1 MYRFYSCSDKTA
13 YLSGK
18 RYDNYILVTPGWNR
32 IAYLS
37 HLNLPIANA
46 LADYTA
52 KATVGDIIKSQNE
65 FSMLVEDAQH
75 NRMWKGTLTHLTAGQ
90 GYMLKHLGDRNVTF
104 YYPSYEG
111 STRYGSVHLRAPK
124 YENTTGSSMNIVART
139 AGVDLQEGDCLLA
152 YNGSELCGMTEKSDD
167 NLFYLSVANCGNT
180 RLSFAIQRGEEL
192 IALSGDQM
200 TYQTDAVIGT
210 VDEPTMINF
219 AEVSYQV
226 EGAWYDLLGRKLDKR
241 PQLPGIYI
249 FNRQKIMI
257 K

>member
-1 MYRFYSCSDKTA
+1 
-13 YLSGK
+13 
-18 RYDNYILVTPGWNR
+18 
-32 IAYLS
+32 
-37 HLNLPIANA
+37 
-46 LADYTA
+46 
-52 KATVGDIIKSQNE
+52 
-65 FSMLVEDAQH
+65 
-75 NRMWKGTLTHLTAGQ
+75 
-90 GYMLKHLGDRNVTF
+90 
-104 YYPSYEG
+104 
-111 STRYGSVHLRAPK
+111 
-124 YENTTGSSMNIVART
+124 MNIVART
-139 AGVDLQEGDCLLA
+139 AGIDLQEGDCLVA
-152 YNGSELCGMTEKSDD
+152 FNGAELCGVAEKSDD
-167 NLFYLSVANCGNT
+167 DLFYLSVGDYGNDA
-180 RLSFAIQRGEEL
+180 LSFAIQRGEEL

>member
-1 MYRFYSCSDKTA
+1 MKKNIITVALLAVLATMAVSCQKEDADITSANPSTVIAENDAVRSVVYTIDGVTYRLT
-13 YLSGK
+13 
-18 RYDNYILVTPGWNR
+18 LVGDQAWR
-32 IAYLS
+32 DFL
-37 HLNLPIANA
+37 LRMFA
-46 LADYTA
+46 LAEEGR
-52 KATVGDIIKSQNE
+52 TVTFRNE
-65 FSMLVEDAQH
+65 EAASRVIPSKLVETFTTSNKEEA
-75 NRMWKGTLTHLTAGQ
+75 
-90 GYMLKHLGDRNVTF
+90 YM
-104 YYPSYEG
+104 
-111 STRYGSVHLRAPK
+111 
-124 YENTTGSSMNIVART
+124 
-139 AGVDLQEGDCLLA
+139 QEGDCLLA